1 MFLLLHFSWRSAMII
16 GGAWYRNPEVW
27 GMLNL
32 VYAHTHT
39 YTVMWFS
46 AWVEHHRKPTYC
58 FSYYLSLWGLFYPP
72 RLKQLEST
80 HIQVSKLPRTRSHYL
95 FILYELFFNRHLIYS
110 LAQFTPT
117 PSSHHTSSKDVHSL
131 KSLSCFLA
139 KIFVWPVNSPL
150 LVFPNVKDGFCCIA
164 YRLLPWRWPITWLS
178 AWSYL
183 PSRLLFRT
191 FCCQRGYF
199 SGRWYSCA
207 NLIMISSLDTIFG
220 GLSDKVSVNVISFLC
235 LREGVEPALRLVTGR
250 WNFY

>member
-27 GMLNL
+27 GMFNL
-32 VYAHTHT
+32 VYAHTHS

-46 AWVEHHRKPTYC
+46 AWVKHHRKPTYC

-72 RLKQLEST
+72 VSRYLRGHTYKYQNYPALVPTTFLYCMNSFST
-80 HIQVSKLPRTRSHYL
+80 DTWFIQSSTIH
-95 FILYELFFNRHLIYS
+95 
-110 LAQFTPT
+110 
-117 PSSHHTSSKDVHSL
+117 SHHTSSNVVHSF
-131 KSLSCFLA
+131 KSLSCLLA

-164 YRLLPWRWPITWLS
+164 YRLLPWRWPIIWLS

-183 PSRLLFRT
+183 PSRLLFRS
-191 FCCQRGYF
+191 FGCQRGYF